1 VFCLETDLR
10 IARGRDRLAAFLQL
24 VHDLHFATW
33 SRQTLP
39 LDYSEL
45 DRHILARDLAY
56 VFLKRYGESF
66 WPVAEEPAPHL
77 LDRSLQCPRDA
88 KVPRE
93 RYPEWQALMQ
103 EPPKRGSMAD
113 VVMSK
118 LGCRM
123 TKFIEMVYCL
133 PLETRAPMD
142 VTAVEFVLN
151 DASVWCEELGDRLYV
166 LPRAL
171 RVTVVEDEADDDD
184 ARAAFVDD
192 RDVVEG
198 MMDLDC
204 EYGTC
209 I

>member
-1 VFCLETDLR
+1 
-10 IARGRDRLAAFLQL
+10 
-24 VHDLHFATW
+24 
-33 SRQTLP
+33 
-39 LDYSEL
+39 
-45 DRHILARDLAY
+45 
-56 VFLKRYGESF
+56 
-66 WPVAEEPAPHL
+66 
-77 LDRSLQCPRDA
+77 
-88 KVPRE
+88 
-93 RYPEWQALMQ
+93 
-103 EPPKRGSMAD
+103 
-113 VVMSK
+113 
-118 LGCRM
+118 
-123 TKFIEMVYCL
+123 VYCL

-151 DASVWCEELGDRLYV
+151 DVSVWCEELGDRLYV